1 MGRTMSKDDLK
12 LYLHSAATRAK
23 YPWVQVWSDNADKL
37 LEAAGLLSSSSS
49 GSTMGGLVPATLA
62 GHTTPETAVA
72 ADGTLSIK
80 FAQDG
85 SDAGFIQS
93 VPLKFS
99 ATGEAGSYV
108 SEIPNGWTYV
118 KTDTEIIFTNP
129 GNSPT
134 PLYVQFDPIGTRYE
148 TAMGTFASARD
159 LYEQCLQLWVLQQC
173 AGQHKKFPRI
183 GLVPAQQH
191 QRLAYVEMALPSSA
205 YYASVG
211 ASGVFGTGIFW
222 GQQGFGGNGG
232 NTPSY
237 PSGRSSSGSLEFNC
251 YRHEEDW
258 TSTYNTQLTKYD
270 HETGETLEG
279 SSFRL
284 YERFDD
290 KDQVNLERD
299 GAVELYGGTDHET
312 YLSKYLDNPVVWD
325 DYRFVATVTTNE
337 EGYASNTVEHKYHY
351 DKTFCDGH
359 PAPVFVEVPE
369 EEEDE
374 EGEVTNQDEIDEAK
388 EENRRLASGWLE
400 CFDACDETASVG
412 TYEGVHFH
420 WLMSEVSQGEISS
433 IASSGGEEG
442 STPNAGPT
450 SSASGEDSYVNSGC
464 KQDAEATYNKFIAL
478 KYSYTY
484 QEDTARNGYILHDL
498 HNDDLP
504 IEVITTDSSENGA
517 NSFFANEY
525 SNQIQINEDA
535 TPETDSFTSRVEQG
549 AVHSIT
555 ESEYAELTGEDLD
568 VPALEKEKKEGIL
581 SKAISFFTKIFKI
594 EKEVELEET
603 KAPERVDGSAADT
616 KKSDDEEFQDH
627 ETVDREDETTDSDD
641 SDNKDSSGS
650 DDEILDSTEA
660 SDKDEEN
667 QEDKGEVENPD
678 GGISDT
684 DSKDEPEKNDSETG
698 NSSGDLENLGSVDDA
713 ASKELDSAVGDV
725 SARLETFEGKV
736 FSGWIEKGIQKLF
749 GIMTVYAETTERVAG
764 NDIEAEPVSAV
775 ETRDDNSEDVSD
787 EEESRPSKEE
797 TPIQDVVKDNHDLK
811 NEENLSKEELADI
824 DSEEFLDDD
833 IEDEQEFIE
842 DEERIREIEA
852 LGGRKVDLASDSNA
866 TYVAYVEFT
875 KQRDEGGLTVSGSD
889 EPDIS
894 LYAQLL
900 GSGKELFESA
910 YSTAKGSPSVG
921 VLITPGSADN
931 FSHCNDEDGCGNM
944 WRIYD
949 HRTEGEIHINKR
961 DLDLENGANDAYD
974 SYGDSQGDATL
985 EGAVYG
991 LFAAADIIHPDGKT
1005 GIVIWQMIWWQSRQR
1020 IKTAMLRLW
1029 PLRKP
1034 QE

>member
-1 MGRTMSKDDLK
+1 MTYYIKDDLK

-23 YPWVQVWSDNADKL
+23 YPWVQAWSDNADKL

-183 GLVPAQQH
+183 GVVPAQQH
-191 QRLAYVEMALPSSA
+191 QRLAYVEMALQSSV

-237 PSGRSSSGSLEFNC
+237 PSGTSSSGSLEFNC

-270 HETGETLEG
+270 HETGETLEE

-299 GAVELYGGTDHET
+299 SAVELYGGTDHET

-359 PAPVFVEVPE
+359 PAPAFVEVPE

-400 CFDACDETASVG
+400 CLDACDDTASAG

-525 SNQIQINEDA
+525 SNHIQINEDA
-535 TPETDSFTSRVEQG
+535 APEADSSTSRVEQG

-568 VPALEKEKKEGIL
+568 VPELEEEKKEGIL
-581 SKAISFFTKIFKI
+581 SKAISFLQKY
-594 EKEVELEET
+594 L
-603 KAPERVDGSAADT
+603 RS
-616 KKSDDEEFQDH
+616 KKKWSLKKQRH
-627 ETVDREDETTDSDD
+627 R
-641 SDNKDSSGS
+641 
-650 DDEILDSTEA
+650 
-660 SDKDEEN
+660 
-667 QEDKGEVENPD
+667 
-678 GGISDT
+678 
-684 DSKDEPEKNDSETG
+684 
-698 NSSGDLENLGSVDDA
+698 SVWTA
-713 ASKELDSAVGDV
+713 QL
-725 SARLETFEGKV
+725 R
-736 FSGWIEKGIQKLF
+736 IQKNQMMRSF
-749 GIMTVYAETTERVAG
+749 RSMRQWTERMKQQ
-764 NDIEAEPVSAV
+764 IP
-775 ETRDDNSEDVSD
+775 TTLIIKTHRI
-787 EEESRPSKEE
+787 PM
-797 TPIQDVVKDNHDLK
+797 VKFWIPRKL
-811 NEENLSKEELADI
+811 
-824 DSEEFLDDD
+824 
-833 IEDEQEFIE
+833 
-842 DEERIREIEA
+842 RIRM
-852 LGGRKVDLASDSNA
+852 RKI
-866 TYVAYVEFT
+866 
-875 KQRDEGGLTVSGSD
+875 R
-889 EPDIS
+889 
-894 LYAQLL
+894 
-900 GSGKELFESA
+900 
-910 YSTAKGSPSVG
+910 
-921 VLITPGSADN
+921 
-931 FSHCNDEDGCGNM
+931 
-944 WRIYD
+944 
-949 HRTEGEIHINKR
+949 
-961 DLDLENGANDAYD
+961 
-974 SYGDSQGDATL
+974 
-985 EGAVYG
+985 
-991 LFAAADIIHPDGKT
+991 
-1005 GIVIWQMIWWQSRQR
+1005 R
-1020 IKTAMLRLW
+1020 IKVR
-1029 PLRKP
+1029 
-1034 QE
+1034 

>member
-1 MGRTMSKDDLK
+1 M
-12 LYLHSAATRAK
+12 
-23 YPWVQVWSDNADKL
+23 
-37 LEAAGLLSSSSS
+37 
-49 GSTMGGLVPATLA
+49 
-62 GHTTPETAVA
+62 
-72 ADGTLSIK
+72 
-80 FAQDG
+80 
-85 SDAGFIQS
+85 
-93 VPLKFS
+93 
-99 ATGEAGSYV
+99 
-108 SEIPNGWTYV
+108 
-118 KTDTEIIFTNP
+118 
-129 GNSPT
+129 
-134 PLYVQFDPIGTRYE
+134 
-148 TAMGTFASARD
+148 
-159 LYEQCLQLWVLQQC
+159 
-173 AGQHKKFPRI
+173 
-183 GLVPAQQH
+183 
-191 QRLAYVEMALPSSA
+191 EMALPSSV

-237 PSGRSSSGSLEFNC
+237 PSGTSSSGSLEFNC

-270 HETGETLEG
+270 HETGETLEE

-337 EGYASNTVEHKYHY
+337 EGYASNTVEHKYYY

-359 PAPVFVEVPE
+359 PAPAFVEVPE

-400 CFDACDETASVG
+400 CFDACDETASAG

-450 SSASGEDSYVNSGC
+450 SSASGKDSYVNSGC

-525 SNQIQINEDA
+525 SNHIQINEDA
-535 TPETDSFTSRVEQG
+535 APEADSSTSRVEQG

-568 VPALEKEKKEGIL
+568 VPELEEEKKEGIL

-616 KKSDDEEFQDH
+616 KKSDDEEFQEH
-627 ETVDREDETTDSDD
+627 ETVDGADETTDSDD
-641 SDNKDSSGS
+641 IDNKNSSDSDG
-650 DDEILDSTEA
+650 EILDSTEA
-660 SDKDEEN
+660 SDKDEED
-667 QEDKGEVENPD
+667 QENKGEVENPD
-678 GGISDT
+678 GGMSDT
-684 DSKDEPEKNDSETG
+684 DSKDESEKNDSGTGSEDVAEKDSDTG
-698 NSSGDLENLGSVDDA
+698 NNSGDLENSDSVDDA
-713 ASKELDSAVGDV
+713 ASKEPDSAVGDV

-736 FSGWIEKGIQKLF
+736 FSGWIEKGIQKIF
-749 GIMTVYAETTERVAG
+749 GIMTVYAETTENAAG
-764 NDIEAEPVSAV
+764 SDIEKESVSAR
-775 ETRDDNSEDVSD
+775 ETKDDDSEDVSD
-787 EEESRPSKEE
+787 EEERRPSKEE
-797 TPIQDVVKDNHDLK
+797 TPIQDVVKDNRDLK
-811 NEENLSKEELADI
+811 NEENPSKEELADI

-842 DEERIREIEA
+842 DEERISEIEA

-875 KQRDEGGLTVSGSD
+875 KQRDEGGLTVFGSD

-894 LYAQLL
+894 LYAQLS

-1005 GIVIWQMIWWQSRQR
+1005 GTVIWQMIWWQSRRR

>member
-1 MGRTMSKDDLK
+1 M
-12 LYLHSAATRAK
+12 
-23 YPWVQVWSDNADKL
+23 
-37 LEAAGLLSSSSS
+37 
-49 GSTMGGLVPATLA
+49 PATLA

-72 ADGTLSIK
+72 VDGTLSIK

-183 GLVPAQQH
+183 GVVPAQQH
-191 QRLAYVEMALPSSA
+191 QRLAYVEMALPSSV

-237 PSGRSSSGSLEFNC
+237 PSGTSSSGSLEFNC

-359 PAPVFVEVPE
+359 PAPAFVEVPE

-400 CFDACDETASVG
+400 CFDACDETASAG

-517 NSFFANEY
+517 NSFLRMNTAIR
-525 SNQIQINEDA
+525 SRSTKMLLRRQIL
-535 TPETDSFTSRVEQG
+535 SRVEW
-549 AVHSIT
+549 
-555 ESEYAELTGEDLD
+555 
-568 VPALEKEKKEGIL
+568 
-581 SKAISFFTKIFKI
+581 SKAPFI
-594 EKEVELEET
+594 
-603 KAPERVDGSAADT
+603 
-616 KKSDDEEFQDH
+616 
-627 ETVDREDETTDSDD
+627 
-641 SDNKDSSGS
+641 
-650 DDEILDSTEA
+650 
-660 SDKDEEN
+660 
-667 QEDKGEVENPD
+667 
-678 GGISDT
+678 
-684 DSKDEPEKNDSETG
+684 
-698 NSSGDLENLGSVDDA
+698 
-713 ASKELDSAVGDV
+713 V
-725 SARLETFEGKV
+725 SR
-736 FSGWIEKGIQKLF
+736 
-749 GIMTVYAETTERVAG
+749 
-764 NDIEAEPVSAV
+764 
-775 ETRDDNSEDVSD
+775 
-787 EEESRPSKEE
+787 
-797 TPIQDVVKDNHDLK
+797 
-811 NEENLSKEELADI
+811 
-824 DSEEFLDDD
+824 
-833 IEDEQEFIE
+833 
-842 DEERIREIEA
+842 
-852 LGGRKVDLASDSNA
+852 
-866 TYVAYVEFT
+866 
-875 KQRDEGGLTVSGSD
+875 
-889 EPDIS
+889 
-894 LYAQLL
+894 
-900 GSGKELFESA
+900 
-910 YSTAKGSPSVG
+910 SP
-921 VLITPGSADN
+921 
-931 FSHCNDEDGCGNM
+931 NM
-944 WRIYD
+944 R
-949 HRTEGEIHINKR
+949 
-961 DLDLENGANDAYD
+961 
-974 SYGDSQGDATL
+974 S
-985 EGAVYG
+985 
-991 LFAAADIIHPDGKT
+991 
-1005 GIVIWQMIWWQSRQR
+1005 
-1020 IKTAMLRLW
+1020 
-1029 PLRKP
+1029 
-1034 QE
+1034 

>member
-1 MGRTMSKDDLK
+1 
-12 LYLHSAATRAK
+12 
-23 YPWVQVWSDNADKL
+23 
-37 LEAAGLLSSSSS
+37 
-49 GSTMGGLVPATLA
+49 MGGLVPATLV

-72 ADGTLSIK
+72 ADGTMSIK

-108 SEIPNGWTYV
+108 SEIPNGWMYV
-118 KTDTEIIFTNP
+118 KTDTEITFTNP

-191 QRLAYVEMALPSSA
+191 QRLAYVEIALPSSV

-222 GQQGFGGNGG
+222 GQQGFGGN
-232 NTPSY
+232 TPSY
-237 PSGRSSSGSLEFNC
+237 PSGTSSSGSLKFNC

-258 TSTYNTQLTKYD
+258 ISTYNTQLTKYD

-337 EGYASNTVEHKYHY
+337 EGYASNAVEHKYHY

-359 PAPVFVEVPE
+359 PAPAFVEVPE

-400 CFDACDETASVG
+400 CFDACDETASAG

-525 SNQIQINEDA
+525 SNHIQINEDA
-535 TPETDSFTSRVEQG
+535 APEADSSTSRVEQG

-568 VPALEKEKKEGIL
+568 VPELEEEKKEGIL

-616 KKSDDEEFQDH
+616 KKSDDEEFQEH
-627 ETVDREDETTDSDD
+627 ETVDGADETTDSDD
-641 SDNKDSSGS
+641 IDNKNSSDSDG
-650 DDEILDSTEA
+650 EILDSTEA
-660 SDKDEEN
+660 SDKDEED
-667 QEDKGEVENPD
+667 QENKGEVENPD
-678 GGISDT
+678 GGMSDT
-684 DSKDEPEKNDSETG
+684 DSKDEPEKNDSGTGSEDVAEKDSDTG
-698 NSSGDLENLGSVDDA
+698 NNSGDLENSDSVDDA
-713 ASKELDSAVGDV
+713 ASKEPDSAVGDV

-736 FSGWIEKGIQKLF
+736 FSGWIEKGIQKF
-749 GIMTVYAETTERVAG
+749 
-764 NDIEAEPVSAV
+764 
-775 ETRDDNSEDVSD
+775 
-787 EEESRPSKEE
+787 
-797 TPIQDVVKDNHDLK
+797 
-811 NEENLSKEELADI
+811 
-824 DSEEFLDDD
+824 
-833 IEDEQEFIE
+833 
-842 DEERIREIEA
+842 
-852 LGGRKVDLASDSNA
+852 
-866 TYVAYVEFT
+866 
-875 KQRDEGGLTVSGSD
+875 
-889 EPDIS
+889 
-894 LYAQLL
+894 
-900 GSGKELFESA
+900 
-910 YSTAKGSPSVG
+910 SV
-921 VLITPGSADN
+921 L
-931 FSHCNDEDGCGNM
+931 
-944 WRIYD
+944 
-949 HRTEGEIHINKR
+949 
-961 DLDLENGANDAYD
+961 
-974 SYGDSQGDATL
+974 
-985 EGAVYG
+985 
-991 LFAAADIIHPDGKT
+991 
-1005 GIVIWQMIWWQSRQR
+1005 
-1020 IKTAMLRLW
+1020 
-1029 PLRKP
+1029 
-1034 QE
+1034 

>member
-1 MGRTMSKDDLK
+1 
-12 LYLHSAATRAK
+12 
-23 YPWVQVWSDNADKL
+23 
-37 LEAAGLLSSSSS
+37 
-49 GSTMGGLVPATLA
+49 MGGLVPATLA

-183 GLVPAQQH
+183 GVVPAQQH
-191 QRLAYVEMALPSSA
+191 QRLAYVEMALPSSV

-237 PSGRSSSGSLEFNC
+237 PSGTSSSGSLEFNC

-270 HETGETLEG
+270 HETGETLEE

-299 GAVELYGGTDHET
+299 GVVELYGGTDHET

-359 PAPVFVEVPE
+359 PAPAFVEVPE

-400 CFDACDETASVG
+400 CFDACDETASAG

-525 SNQIQINEDA
+525 SNHIQINEDA
-535 TPETDSFTSRVEQG
+535 APEADSSTSRVEQG
-549 AVHSIT
+549 AFIVS
-555 ESEYAELTGEDLD
+555 
-568 VPALEKEKKEGIL
+568 
-581 SKAISFFTKIFKI
+581 
-594 EKEVELEET
+594 
-603 KAPERVDGSAADT
+603 R
-616 KKSDDEEFQDH
+616 
-627 ETVDREDETTDSDD
+627 
-641 SDNKDSSGS
+641 
-650 DDEILDSTEA
+650 
-660 SDKDEEN
+660 
-667 QEDKGEVENPD
+667 NP
-678 GGISDT
+678 SMR
-684 DSKDEPEKNDSETG
+684 S
-698 NSSGDLENLGSVDDA
+698 
-713 ASKELDSAVGDV
+713 
-725 SARLETFEGKV
+725 
-736 FSGWIEKGIQKLF
+736 
-749 GIMTVYAETTERVAG
+749 
-764 NDIEAEPVSAV
+764 
-775 ETRDDNSEDVSD
+775 
-787 EEESRPSKEE
+787 
-797 TPIQDVVKDNHDLK
+797 
-811 NEENLSKEELADI
+811 
-824 DSEEFLDDD
+824 
-833 IEDEQEFIE
+833 
-842 DEERIREIEA
+842 
-852 LGGRKVDLASDSNA
+852 
-866 TYVAYVEFT
+866 
-875 KQRDEGGLTVSGSD
+875 
-889 EPDIS
+889 
-894 LYAQLL
+894 
-900 GSGKELFESA
+900 
-910 YSTAKGSPSVG
+910 
-921 VLITPGSADN
+921 
-931 FSHCNDEDGCGNM
+931 
-944 WRIYD
+944 
-949 HRTEGEIHINKR
+949 
-961 DLDLENGANDAYD
+961 
-974 SYGDSQGDATL
+974 
-985 EGAVYG
+985 
-991 LFAAADIIHPDGKT
+991 
-1005 GIVIWQMIWWQSRQR
+1005 
-1020 IKTAMLRLW
+1020 
-1029 PLRKP
+1029 
-1034 QE
+1034 